1 MVVRGP
7 RLSLRYGR
15 ADDAPAL
22 YELGRDPEV
31 SRFFSWGP
39 YTHQQQASA
48 FIERMAEQRAAG
60 ERLEFVIADE
70 HDRPLG
76 ITGLSELSARDRR
89 AFVGTWLGRR
99 HWGTRA
105 NAESKALILALGF
118 RVLDLQR
125 VSAYTHPE
133 NTRSLRALERLGF
146 VQEGVLVAWHL
157 HDGERRDV
165 AILRLLR
172 EDWQASELAATDVTT
187 EGDPQFVHPLATPL
201 RADPDGLQWPI
212 RRVHG
217 SIRRRRQLA

>member
-125 VSAYTHPE
+125 VSAYAHPR
-133 NTRSLRALERLGF
+133 TRARCAPSSDSASCKKASSSHGTCTTASAATSQSSACCARTGRPPSLR
-146 VQEGVLVAWHL
+146 QP
-157 HDGERRDV
+157 
-165 AILRLLR
+165 
-172 EDWQASELAATDVTT
+172 T
-187 EGDPQFVHPLATPL
+187 
-201 RADPDGLQWPI
+201 
-212 RRVHG
+212 
-217 SIRRRRQLA
+217 